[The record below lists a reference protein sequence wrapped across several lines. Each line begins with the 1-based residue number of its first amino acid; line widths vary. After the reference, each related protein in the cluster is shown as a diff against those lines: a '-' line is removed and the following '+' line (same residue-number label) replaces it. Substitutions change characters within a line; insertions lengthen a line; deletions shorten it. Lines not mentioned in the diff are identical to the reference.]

1 MIYNDKINQKPLT
14 CFDFINI
21 FPLISHSIKGAKNNA
36 EGIVTVA
43 IAIVVAY
50 VEHPSISAIVVI
62 APRFTQGLD
71 ELTARFQNSPNPSQL
86 YDNIIVSLYLFKCN
100 TNEKSRSFFI
110 FTALYLY
117 FDLYMIYFMLLLS
130 FCVF

>member
-1 MIYNDKINQKPLT
+1 MIYNDKINQEPLT

-21 FPLISHSIKGAKNNA
+21 FPLINHSIKDAKNNA

-62 APRFTQGLD
+62 APAFHPRVRRVDSEISKQ
-71 ELTARFQNSPNPSQL
+71 PKSQS
-86 YDNIIVSLYLFKCN
+86 II
-100 TNEKSRSFFI
+100 
-110 FTALYLY
+110 
-117 FDLYMIYFMLLLS
+117 
-130 FCVF
+130 